1 MTTHDKIRSLL
12 NRLPHHL
19 QTRFAYLCCID
30 IKDQIKSES
39 DLEAL
44 ALVKDWLDG
53 KTVSLKELCAAAN
66 AAYAANA
73 ANAAAYAAY
82 AAYAA
87 ANAANAAAY
96 AAYAAYAAA
105 TSITREK
112 KLKQYLNMLQTMI
125 KDMTELEKI
134 LYDLNQEE
142 L

>member
-87 ANAANAAAY
+87 A
-96 AAYAAYAAA
+96 